1 MIKRMSNIEGH
12 SVGDI
17 IQSISDSKSLDLFGS
32 IAKGNME
39 SEELKETKG
48 LSRKQFYT
56 RTSQLLK
63 QGLIQRNKGSFSLTS
78 LGIIVYHAQL
88 VIEAGVTN
96 YWKLKAIDS
105 IESSGEIVEQER
117 VKIIKTILDDNTVQ
131 NILVAQR

>member
-1 MIKRMSNIEGH
+1 MSNIEGI

-17 IQSISDSKSLDLFGS
+17 IQTISDSKSLDLFCS

-63 QGLIQRNKGSFSLTS
+63 QGLIQRSKGSFSLTS

-88 VIEAGVTN
+88 VIEAGVNN

>member
-1 MIKRMSNIEGH
+1 MIKRMSNIEGI

-17 IQSISDSKSLDLFGS
+17 IHSISDSKSLDLFCS

-88 VIEAGVTN
+88 IIEAGVNN

-105 IESSGEIVEQER
+105 IVSSGEIVEQER

-131 NILVAQR
+131 TILVAQR

>member
-1 MIKRMSNIEGH
+1 MSNIEGI
-12 SVGDI
+12 SVGDTI
-17 IQSISDSKSLDLFGS
+17 HSISDSESLDLFCS

-63 QGLIQRNKGSFSLTS
+63 QGLIQRSKGSFSLTS

-88 VIEAGVTN
+88 VIESGVNN

>member
-1 MIKRMSNIEGH
+1 MSNIEGI

-17 IQSISDSKSLDLFGS
+17 IHSISDSKSLDLFCS

-63 QGLIQRNKGSFSLTS
+63 QGLIQRSKGRLFTHKF
-78 LGIIVYHAQL
+78 G
-88 VIEAGVTN
+88 N
-96 YWKLKAIDS
+96 YCISRTARNRSWS
-105 IESSGEIVEQER
+105 Q
-117 VKIIKTILDDNTVQ
+117 
-131 NILVAQR
+131 

>member
-1 MIKRMSNIEGH
+1 
-12 SVGDI
+12 
-17 IQSISDSKSLDLFGS
+17 
-32 IAKGNME
+32 
-39 SEELKETKG
+39 LKETKA

-56 RTSQLLK
+56 RTSQLL
-63 QGLIQRNKGSFSLTS
+63 QAGLIQRSKGSFSLTS

-88 VIEAGVTN
+88 VIEAGVNN

>member
-17 IQSISDSKSLDLFGS
+17 IQSISDSKSLDLFRS

-78 LGIIVYHAQL
+78 LGIIVYHA
-88 VIEAGVTN
+88 E
-96 YWKLKAIDS
+96 
-105 IESSGEIVEQER
+105 
-117 VKIIKTILDDNTVQ
+117 LDNRSWSQ
-131 NILVAQR
+131 

>member
-1 MIKRMSNIEGH
+1 MIKRMSNIEGI
-12 SVGDI
+12 SAGDI
-17 IQSISDSKSLDLFGS
+17 IQSVSDSKSLDLFCS

-88 VIEAGVTN
+88 VIEAGVNN

>member
-17 IQSISDSKSLDLFGS
+17 IQSISDSKSLDLFRS

-63 QGLIQRNKGSFSLTS
+63 QGLIQRNKGSFSLTC
-78 LGIIVYHAQL
+78 LGAIVYHAQS
-88 VIEAGVTN
+88 VIEKGVNN

-105 IESSGEIVEQER
+105 IQSSVGIEEYER
-117 VKIIKTILDDNTVQ
+117 IKLIKTIIDDARIES
-131 NILVAQR
+131 ILIAQR

>member
-1 MIKRMSNIEGH
+1 MIKRMSIIEGH

-17 IQSISDSKSLDLFGS
+17 IQSISDSRSLDLFCS
-32 IAKGNME
+32 IAKGSVQ

-63 QGLIQRNKGSFSLTS
+63 QGLIQRNKGSFSLTC
-78 LGIIVYHAQL
+78 LGAIVYHAQL
-88 VIEAGVTN
+88 IIETGVNN

-105 IESSGEIVEQER
+105 IQSSGGIEEYER
-117 VKIIKTILDDNTVQ
+117 IKLIKTIIDDNRIEG
-131 NILVAQR
+131 ILIAQR

>member
-1 MIKRMSNIEGH
+1 MIKRMSNIEGI

-17 IQSISDSKSLDLFGS
+17 IQSISDSKSLDLFCS

-48 LSRKQFYT
+48 LSGKQFYT

-63 QGLIQRNKGSFSLTS
+63 QGLIQRNKGGFSLTS

-88 VIEAGVTN
+88 VIEAGVNN

>member
-1 MIKRMSNIEGH
+1 MSNIEGH

-17 IQSISDSKSLDLFGS
+17 LHSISDIKSLDLFCF
-32 IAKGNME
+32 IAKGSVE
-39 SEELKETKG
+39 SEVLKETKA

-56 RTSQLLK
+56 RTSQLL
-63 QGLIQRNKGSFSLTS
+63 QAELIQRSKGSFSLTS

-88 VIEAGVTN
+88 VIEAGVNN

>member
-1 MIKRMSNIEGH
+1 MSNIEGH

-17 IQSISDSKSLDLFGS
+17 IQSISDSKSLDLFRS

-56 RTSQLLK
+56 HTSQLLK

-78 LGIIVYHAQL
+78 LGIIVYHAQS
-88 VIEAGVTN
+88 VIEAGVNN

-105 IESSGEIVEQER
+105 IQSSAEIGEHER
-117 VKIIKTILDDNTVQ
+117 TKLIKTIMDDSRIES
-131 NILVAQR
+131 ILVAQR

>member
-17 IQSISDSKSLDLFGS
+17 IQSISDSKSLDLFRS

-63 QGLIQRNKGSFSLTS
+63 QGLIQRNKGSFSLTC
-78 LGIIVYHAQL
+78 LGIIVYHAEL
-88 VIEAGVTN
+88 IIEAGVNN

>member
-1 MIKRMSNIEGH
+1 MSNIEGH

-17 IQSISDSKSLDLFGS
+17 INSISDNKSLDLFCS
-32 IAKGNME
+32 IAKGSVE
-39 SEELKETKG
+39 SEVLKETKA
-48 LSRKQFYT
+48 LTRKQFYT
-56 RTSQLLK
+56 RTSQLLHA
-63 QGLIQRNKGSFSLTS
+63 GLIQRSKGSFSLTS

-88 VIEAGVTN
+88 IIEAGVNN

>member
-1 MIKRMSNIEGH
+1 MIKRMSNIEGI

-17 IQSISDSKSLDLFGS
+17 IQSISDSKSLDLFCS

-39 SEELKETKG
+39 SEDLKETKG

-88 VIEAGVTN
+88 IIEAGVNN